1 MSKHVIIGTAG
12 HIDHGKSALVEAL
25 TGTHPDRLEEEKRRG
40 ITIDLGYAFLEM
52 DGVQIAFVD
61 VPGHE
66 KFVRNMLAGAGG
78 IDMVLL
84 VVAAD
89 ESIKPQTREHFEIC
103 RLLGIQRGIIA
114 ITKSDLVDAEVLGLV
129 KLEIEEFVRSS
140 FLESAPIIAV
150 SARTGAGLGDLK
162 REMLRRA
169 ASAPERDASRYA
181 RLPIDRAFSMQGF
194 GTVATGTLISGTLRP
209 EQQVVLLPAGKR
221 SRIRGLHSGGR
232 AVHQA
237 IAGQRTA
244 VNLADINVAEIE
256 RGMVLATEGVFCPT
270 NRLDA
275 RVSLLSSARPLKS
288 RSRVH
293 FHCGAAERIA
303 VMTLLDADHLAAN
316 ATALAQLHLD
326 APVVALPGDRFII
339 RQFSPV
345 ITIGGGVVLD
355 ALAPRHKKHSPSTME
370 LLAKLEHGAPEQIL
384 AALVAEDPRG
394 VDLARIIAR
403 TGWLEVEVRQIAR
416 SLGLAKTIQVASEQP
431 WVAVSSQAMQ
441 TLMGNIE
448 KEIERFHANNPLIP
462 GIAKQDLRGR
472 VAPRVHPEVFRAAV
486 DELVRHEKI
495 AIAGDTVQRARR
507 EIALSPE
514 ELRAK
519 EQIAREFER
528 AGLSAPSA
536 DEALKRAPVDLQRAR
551 KLLQLLIR
559 EKILVKVTEEL
570 IFHKAALENL
580 RALLAAYKR
589 AHGDRLPIA
598 AFKELAGISR
608 KHAIPLLEYMDRIQL
623 TRRAGDERVIL

>member
-52 DGVQIAFVD
+52 DGVQIGFVD

-103 RLLGIQRGIIA
+103 RLLGVQRGMIA

-129 KLEIEEFVRSS
+129 KLESEEFVRSS

-162 REMLRRA
+162 REMLRLA

-181 RLPIDRAFSMQGF
+181 RLPVDRAFSMQGF

-209 EQQVVLLPAGKR
+209 EQEVELLPAGKR

-232 AVHQA
+232 AVQQA

-256 RGMVLATEGVFCPT
+256 RGMVLATKGVLRPT
-270 NRLDA
+270 SRLDA
-275 RVSLLSSARPLKS
+275 RVSLLASARPLKS
-288 RSRVH
+288 RSHVH
-293 FHCGAAERIA
+293 FHCGAAERVA
-303 VMTLLDADHLAAN
+303 VMTLLDQDHLAPKGA
-316 ATALAQLHLD
+316 ALAQFHLD
-326 APVVALPGDRFII
+326 ASIVALPGDRFII

-345 ITIGGGVVLD
+345 ITIGGGVILD
-355 ALAPRHKKHSPSTME
+355 ALAPRHKKRNPPTME
-370 LLAKLEHGAPEQIL
+370 FLATLEHGTRQQIL

-394 VDLARIIAR
+394 VDLPRIVAR
-403 TGWLEVEVRQIAR
+403 TGWLESEVRQLAR
-416 SLGLAKTIQVASEQP
+416 TPELAISIQVVSEQP
-431 WVAVSSQAMQ
+431 WLAVSSQAMQ
-441 TLMGNIE
+441 TLMDSIE
-448 KEIERFHANNPLIP
+448 KEIEHFHATNPLIS
-462 GIAKQDLRGR
+462 GLAKQDLRGR
-472 VAPRVHPEVFRAAV
+472 VAPRIPPEVFRAAV
-486 DELVRHEKI
+486 DQLVRLGKI
-495 AIAGDTVQRARR
+495 VVAGDTVQRARR

-514 ELRAK
+514 EVKAK
-519 EQIAREFER
+519 GQIAREFER
-528 AGLSAPSA
+528 AGLSAPSV
-536 DEALKRAPVDLQRAR
+536 DEALKRASVDLQRAR

-559 EKILVKVTEEL
+559 EKILVKVTEDL

-580 RALLAAYKR
+580 RVLLATYKR

>member
-1 MSKHVIIGTAG
+1 MSKHAIIGTAG

-40 ITIDLGYAFLEM
+40 ITIDLGYAFLGM
-52 DGVQIAFVD
+52 DGVQIGFVD

-103 RLLGIQRGIIA
+103 RLLGVQCGIIA

-129 KLEIEEFVRSS
+129 KLEIEEFVRAS
-140 FLESAPIIAV
+140 FLESAPVVAV

-162 REMLRRA
+162 REMLRLA
-169 ASAPERDASRYA
+169 LSAPQRDASRYA

-209 EQQVVLLPAGKR
+209 EQEVELLPSGKR

-232 AVHQA
+232 SVAQAV
-237 IAGQRTA
+237 AGQRTA

-256 RGMVLATEGVFCPT
+256 RGMVLATKGVLRPT
-270 NRLDA
+270 SRLDA
-275 RVSLLSSARPLKS
+275 RVSLLTSARPLKS

-293 FHCGAAERIA
+293 FHCGAAERVA
-303 VMTLLDADHLAAN
+303 MMTLLDQDHLAPKSS
-316 ATALAQLHLD
+316 ALAQFHLD
-326 APVVALPGDRFII
+326 APIVALPGDRFII

-345 ITIGGGVVLD
+345 ITVGGGVILD
-355 ALAPRHKKHSPSTME
+355 ALAPRHKKHSPSAME
-370 LLAKLEHGAPEQIL
+370 FLATLEHGTREQIL
-384 AALVAEDPRG
+384 TALVAEDPRG
-394 VDLARIIAR
+394 VDLPRIVAR
-403 TGWLEVEVRQIAR
+403 TGCLDAEVRQIAR
-416 SLGLAKTIQVASEQP
+416 TPECAKSIEVVSEQP
-431 WVAVSSQAMQ
+431 WLAVSSQAMQ
-441 TLMGNIE
+441 TLTGRIE
-448 KEIERFHANNPLIP
+448 KEIEHFHAKNPLIT
-462 GIAKQDLRGR
+462 GMAKQDLRGR

-486 DELVRHEKI
+486 DELVRLGKI
-495 AIAGDTVQRARR
+495 AIVGDTVQRARR

-514 ELRAK
+514 ELKAK

-528 AGLSAPSA
+528 AGLSAPA
-536 DEALKRAPVDLQRAR
+536 VDEALKRAPVDLQRAR

-570 IFHKAALENL
+570 IFHKAALEKL